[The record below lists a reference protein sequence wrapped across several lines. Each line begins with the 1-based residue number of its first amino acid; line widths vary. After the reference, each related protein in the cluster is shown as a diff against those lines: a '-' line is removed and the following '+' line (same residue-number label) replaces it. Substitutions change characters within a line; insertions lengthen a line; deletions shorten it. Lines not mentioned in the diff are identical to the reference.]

1 MAIVSKLCM
10 IDVAWELGDKWKN
23 FGHQTNLSSEV
34 KKIGADNR
42 NDVFEQA
49 YQILKAWKES
59 NASNA
64 TYEELGK
71 VLKTVQRADLADE
84 YCNGGNNDA
93 TDPGMYIRSH
103 RWNHV

>member
-1 MAIVSKLCM
+1 M
-10 IDVAWELGDKWKN
+10 IDVAWELGDKWIK
-23 FGHQTNLSSEV
+23 FGHQTKLNTEV
-34 KKIGADNR
+34 KKIGADNK

-49 YQILKAWKES
+49 YQILKAWKQS
-59 NASNA
+59 YGSNA

-71 VLKTVQRADLADE
+71 VLKEVQRADLADK
-84 YCNGGNNDA
+84 YCNGGNNDD